1 MGYLKTL
8 LRKNGISKAD
18 IEQPIRKAQVL
29 ADYDSEDFVECFLNH
44 LVIIGDS
51 REQDDWIARG
61 CGYYNIAYKHA
72 VKDKKT
78 GNENLKEGDYS
89 YQVVY
94 GDTIFNY
101 VGVVAYER
109 KGSLSEIYNNLKSGD
124 RERVEREFERFI
136 EKQYKK
142 VVLVLEYGKNESDT
156 LNGKF
161 DFIDH
166 DGLYNTRDVGK
177 LVFTSLMAW
186 KQPNAFNFE
195 IHQEQ
200 NHTKLFWWIIMDM
213 YYYFRNELKNKL
225 KEKKESEENEDSVN
239 AGL

>member
-8 LRKNGISKAD
+8 LRKNGISKAE
-18 IEQPIRKAQVL
+18 IEQPLRNAQVL
-29 ADYDSEDFVECFLNH
+29 EDYNTEDFVECFLNH

-61 CGYYNIAYKHA
+61 CGYYNIGYLHA
-72 VKDKKT
+72 VKDKKA
-78 GNENLKEGDYS
+78 GSENLKEGDYTF
-89 YQVVY
+89 QVVY
-94 GDTIFNY
+94 GDTVFDY
-101 VGVVAYER
+101 RGVVAYER

-124 RERVEREFERFI
+124 RDRVEREFERFVD
-136 EKQYKK
+136 KQYKK

-166 DGLYNTRDVGK
+166 YGMYNTRDVGK

-195 IHQEQ
+195 IHQEE

-213 YYYFRNELKNKL
+213 YYYFRNELKNKVRDL
-225 KEKKESEENEDSVN
+225 EAKEKEVKNEPNKD
-239 AGL
+239 